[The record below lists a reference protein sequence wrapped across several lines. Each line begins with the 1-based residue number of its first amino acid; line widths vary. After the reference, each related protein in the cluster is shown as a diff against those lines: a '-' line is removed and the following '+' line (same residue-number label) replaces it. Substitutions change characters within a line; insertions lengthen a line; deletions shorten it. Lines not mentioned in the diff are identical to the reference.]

1 MESKIIE
8 LLTQS
13 EKSVQELSE
22 LLQCHDAK
30 LFKQLVKT
38 LAKLEQKKRIVLT
51 KTGKFRTPYAAD
63 THVTGI
69 YRANDKGFGF
79 VTVEGLDEDVY
90 IPKGKQGTAMSGD
103 TVQVTLTKEA
113 DKWAGKGAEGVI
125 SQIENR
131 SVQNIVGEFVRYPQ
145 SLVESSGYIGYI
157 IPKDKKISE
166 FTCFILPNSLQ
177 VVDGTI
183 CSVEITQYPQDDGD
197 KSLIGIIK
205 KEIGYKDAPGVDIL
219 TVLHKH
225 GVPIDF
231 SQKTL
236 EQADSFSLTVEVPS
250 DRVDLRNDCIIT
262 IDGEDAKDLDDAIS
276 LKVLD
281 NGLFELGVHIADVS
295 HYVQE
300 NTPLDQEAYERA
312 TSVYLTDRV
321 VPMLPQRL
329 SNGICSLHPDE
340 DRLTMSCVMQI
351 DSNGDVKDYRIFNSV
366 IRSQKRMT
374 YTRVNRVLLEGDTQ
388 ARDEYL
394 TFIPLLERMRDLH
407 YTLYHKRRRRGA
419 IDFDSIESKIIVDEQ
434 GKPLDIELRE
444 RGVAE
449 RMIESFMLCA
459 NETVAHHFIK
469 HKELG
474 IYRVHERPAEEKM
487 QKFMEFV
494 TNFGI
499 MMKGTSEQVTSK
511 ALQKVLSQVEDKPYE
526 PVVSTVLLRSMK
538 QARYDVEPLGHY
550 GLATTDYTHF
560 TSPIRRYP
568 DLIVHRLL
576 KRMVTHTVNVDEDV
590 MLAKL
595 EDIAQQSSLM
605 ERRAVE
611 CEREVDTMKKAEFM
625 LDKIGEK
632 FEGMVSSVTR
642 FGVFVS
648 LPNTVEG
655 LIHVSKMNDDH
666 YDFIENH
673 LMLIGKRTGKS
684 YQIGQRVEIV
694 VSKVDLET
702 RDIDFEFVLS
712 DKEKQH
718 TNRRKQFGDSR
729 GGHKQ
734 KKTKSKKM
742 GSKKQSFSD
751 KRPKKV
757 KSKNK
762 RR

>member
-8 LLTQS
+8 LLTQG
-13 EKSVQELSE
+13 ERSVQELSG
-22 LLQCHDAK
+22 LLQCDDAA
-30 LFKQLVKT
+30 LFKKLVKT
-38 LAKLEQKKRIVLT
+38 IAKLEQKQCIVLT
-51 KTGKFRTPYAAD
+51 KNGKFRTPHMLD
-63 THVTGI
+63 EFVTGI

-79 VTVEGLDEDVY
+79 VSIEGVDEDVY

-103 TVQVTLTKEA
+103 TVRVVLTKEA

-125 SQIENR
+125 SQIEQR
-131 SVQNIVGEFVRYPQ
+131 AIRNIVGEFIRYPQ
-145 SLVESSGYIGYI
+145 GLAESSGYIGYI

-177 VVDGTI
+177 VVEGTI
-183 CSVEITQYPQDDGD
+183 CSVEITEYPNEESN
-197 KSLIGIIK
+197 KSLIGVIK
-205 KEIGYKDAPGVDIL
+205 QEIGYKDAPGVDIL

-231 SQKTL
+231 SKEAL
-236 EQADSFSLTVEVPS
+236 EQSESYSLNIAIPD
-250 DRVDLRNDCIIT
+250 DRIDLRNECIVT

-276 LKVLD
+276 LNILD

-300 NTPLDQEAYERA
+300 NTPLDKDAYERA

-329 SNGICSLHPDE
+329 SNGICSLHPHE
-340 DRLTMSCVMQI
+340 DRLTMSCVMEI
-351 DSNGDVKDYRIFNSV
+351 DSNGDVQNYRIFNSV
-366 IRSQKRMT
+366 IRSAKRMT
-374 YTRVNRVLLEGDTQ
+374 YTRVNQVLLEGDRQ
-388 ARDEYL
+388 AREEYL
-394 TFIPLLERMRDLH
+394 DFIPLLERMRELH

-419 IDFDSIESKIIVDEQ
+419 IDFESIESKIIVDEN

-459 NETVAHHFIK
+459 NETIAHHFVQNK
-469 HKELG
+469 VHG
-474 IYRVHERPAEEKM
+474 IYRVHERPAEDKM

-499 MMKGTSEQVTSK
+499 MMKGTSEHVTSK
-511 ALQKVLSQVEDKPYE
+511 ALQKVLTHVEDKPYE
-526 PVVSTVLLRSMK
+526 PVVSAVLLRSMK

-550 GLATTDYTHF
+550 GLATDDYTHF

-576 KRMVTHTVNVDEDV
+576 KRMIQQPRQVSED
-590 MLAKL
+590 AIFSKL

-605 ERRAVE
+605 ERRAVD
-611 CEREVDTMKKAEFM
+611 CEREVDTLKKAEFM
-625 LDKIGEK
+625 LDKIGET
-632 FEGMVSSVTR
+632 FEGLVSSVTR

-655 LIHVSKMNDDH
+655 LVHVSKMIDDH
-666 YDFIENH
+666 YEFIENH

-684 YQIGQRVEIV
+684 YQIGQRVKIV
-694 VSKVDLET
+694 VSKVDMET

-712 DKEKQH
+712 DQE
-718 TNRRKQFGDSR
+718 
-729 GGHKQ
+729 
-734 KKTKSKKM
+734 
-742 GSKKQSFSD
+742 KKQSRHNKKHADDFRQEKKKSKHR
-751 KRPKKV
+751 KRSSKKREGFEKKVKKV
-757 KSKNK
+757 KSHKK